1 MALRD
6 GRAAN
11 ALLATKLIEVDLF
24 QVRFPPESD
33 RNADIAEGPRRDITG
48 VSYLLILQ
56 RYLFFERLLRTGGAV
71 VP

>member
-1 MALRD
+1 MALRG
-6 GRAAN
+6 GRAAS

-24 QVRFPPESD
+24 QVRFSPESD
-33 RNADIAEGPRRDITG
+33 RIADIAEDPRRDIAG
-48 VSYLLILQ
+48 RSYLLILQ